1 MEKILVATRNIGKA
15 QEFKALFEPRGYQ
28 IETLHDYDDLP
39 EIEETGETFAE
50 NARLKAEKISRL
62 TNRVVIGDDSGLM
75 VEALDGAPGIY
86 SARYSGKGHNDRANN
101 KKLLEELEGLEADQ
115 RKAKFHTSLAVAGP
129 GKETLMIKGEVEGRI
144 LTEARGNNGFGYDP
158 LFFHEESQ
166 KSLAEL
172 NAEEKNEIS
181 HRGTALKNLD
191 REWEGWINN
200 G

>member
-28 IETLHDYDDLP
+28 IETLHDYADLP
-39 EIEETGETFAE
+39 EIEETGKTFAE
-50 NARLKAEKISRL
+50 NARLKAEKISQL
-62 TNRVVIGDDSGLM
+62 TNRIVIGDDSGLM

-86 SARYSGKGHNDRANN
+86 SARYSGEDHNDRANN
-101 KKLLEELEGLEADQ
+101 KKLLEELEGLEPAR

-129 GKETLMIKGEVEGRI
+129 GKETLIIEGEVEGRI

-166 KSLAEL
+166 KTLAEL
-172 NAEEKNEIS
+172 SAEEKNDIS
-181 HRGTALKNLD
+181 HRGNALKNLD
-191 REWEGWINN
+191 KEWEGWINN